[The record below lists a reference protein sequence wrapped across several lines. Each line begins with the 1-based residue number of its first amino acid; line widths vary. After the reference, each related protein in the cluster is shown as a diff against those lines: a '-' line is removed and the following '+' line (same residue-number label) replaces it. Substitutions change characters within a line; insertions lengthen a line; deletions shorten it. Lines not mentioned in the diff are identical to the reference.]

1 MPIASSTVPIHP
13 DRTRLKLVMTWSSS
27 YLTRP
32 VLTKLWQTFMKVI
45 GWPAS
50 VMTLTAP
57 FVVLRNLQLHLLG
70 DDGGEKWVHPSR
82 DFELISRPGVALFT
96 SIWLCAS
103 S

>member
-1 MPIASSTVPIHP
+1 MPTASSTVPIHP

-32 VLTKLWQTFMKVI
+32 VLTKLRQTFMKVI

-50 VMTLTAP
+50 VMTLTAR

-70 DDGGEKWVHPSR
+70 DGEKRVHPSR
-82 DFELISRPGVALFT
+82 DFELISRRVALFT